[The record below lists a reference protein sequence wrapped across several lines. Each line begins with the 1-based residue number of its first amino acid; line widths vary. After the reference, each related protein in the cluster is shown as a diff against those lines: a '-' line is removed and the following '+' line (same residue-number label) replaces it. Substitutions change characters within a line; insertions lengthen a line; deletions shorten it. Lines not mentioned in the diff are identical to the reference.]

1 MPPDIATEDPQPL
14 PQENLSPVI
23 DSQETAE
30 IARSASVLALGNIT
44 SRVLGLVRETVKSHF
59 FGAGSTIDAYNIAT
73 FVPTLL
79 YDLLI
84 GGMTNGALVPVFS
97 AIAEKDRKELW
108 RLASALINLTVLVLA
123 ACILILELVA
133 PNVARLMLG
142 SGPDPEVLSLAT
154 RLLRITVPAV
164 IFLSLSGILSSLL
177 YSLKRFTYPAFTAA
191 IFNIGIVAL
200 ALIFHRQ
207 MGVAAMAAGLLFGSI
222 LQVILQL
229 PGLHNS
235 GLRFRLNLFHSGL
248 KRVAVLYAPSLVPLL
263 FDVLISR
270 SISYR
275 LASQTG
281 EGGISWMGYATYL
294 TQLPQGLVA
303 TAISL
308 AVLPTLSAHAAGEEG
323 NGPGEQFK
331 KTLAQGLRLVIVLII
346 PATVGL
352 YILAQPVVALLYE
365 HGDFMFYDTL
375 MTTWALRF
383 YLLGLPFA
391 AIDVLLVFA
400 FYARQDTIT
409 PSLIGVGTIVIY
421 LLLAVGLL
429 PTWGLFSLMIAD
441 SFKHLLHTLISG
453 LILGNRMGGMRQHG
467 VYRTL
472 GLVIVAAA
480 LMGLAAFGALKGVEV
495 LFPAGGGL
503 AEVIAV
509 GMPGLVGAGVYVG
522 LVALFKIEEFQ
533 ALWSALRK
541 RLALRGLR

>member
-1 MPPDIATEDPQPL
+1 MPPDIAIEDPQPL
-14 PQENLSPVI
+14 PQESLSPDV
-23 DSQETAE
+23 DTHEAAE

-59 FGAGSTIDAYNIAT
+59 FGAGGTIDAYNIAT
-73 FVPTLL
+73 FVPTML

-97 AIAEKDRKELW
+97 AFAEKDRKDLW
-108 RLASALINLTVLVLA
+108 RLASALINLAVLVLSV
-123 ACILILELVA
+123 CILILELVA
-133 PNVARLMLG
+133 PNITRLMLG
-142 SGPDPEVLSLAT
+142 GNINPEVLALAT

-191 IFNIGIVAL
+191 IFNIGIVTL
-200 ALIFHRQ
+200 ALLFHRQ
-207 MGVAAMAAGLLFGSI
+207 MGVAAMAVGLLFGSI

-308 AVLPTLSAHAAGEEG
+308 AVLPTLSGHAAGEQG
-323 NGPGEQFK
+323 NVPGEQFK

-375 MTTWALRF
+375 MTSWALRF
-383 YLLGLPFA
+383 YLIGLPFA
-391 AIDVLLVFA
+391 AIDLLLVFA

-409 PSLIGVGTIVIY
+409 PSIIGVGTIVVY
-421 LLLAVGLL
+421 LLLAIGLL
-429 PTWGLFSLMIAD
+429 PTWGLFALMIAD

-453 LILGNRMGGMRQHG
+453 LILGKRLSGMRKLG
-467 VYRTL
+467 IYRTL
-472 GLVIVAAA
+472 GLVIVSAA
-480 LMGLAAFGALKGVEV
+480 LMGAATLGASKGMATI
-495 LFPAGGGL
+495 LPAGGGL
-503 AEVIAV
+503 TEILAV
-509 GMPGLVGAGVYVG
+509 GVPGLVGAGVYIG
-522 LVALFKIEEFQ
+522 MVALFKIEEFQ
-533 ALWSALRK
+533 VLWSALRK
-541 RLALRGLR
+541 RLTLKAR